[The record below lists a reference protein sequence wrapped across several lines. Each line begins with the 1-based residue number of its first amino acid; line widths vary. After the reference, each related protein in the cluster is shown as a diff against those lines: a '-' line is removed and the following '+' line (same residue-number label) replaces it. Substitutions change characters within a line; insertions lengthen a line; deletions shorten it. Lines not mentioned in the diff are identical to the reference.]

1 MTDALQGLRHLI
13 EKVFLAA
20 ADLYAAA
27 VPRPPVDR
35 RRAATCRIVSHRGE
49 HGKAGVIEN
58 TLAAF
63 ERARAAGVWGIECDV
78 RWTGD
83 LQPVVFHDPDLQRIF
98 GDPRKVADLT
108 RDQLQRDFPFIPSLA
123 EVVRRFG
130 GRLHLMV
137 ELKAEPYPKPAL
149 QSDRLARCL
158 AGLRSGVDYHFI
170 SLDPAMFDFVGFVPA
185 AALVPVSQLNSRRL
199 SRTALSTG
207 LGGVAGHYLFMTR
220 AMIDRHHA
228 AGQKVGTGYIRSRN
242 SLRRELN
249 RGVDWIFSNHAAWLQ
264 GVLHREKNR

>member
-1 MTDALQGLRHLI
+1 LKDTLRHLRHLV

-20 ADLYAAA
+20 ADVCAAA
-27 VPRPPVDR
+27 VPRPPVDC
-35 RRAATCRIVSHRGE
+35 RRAAACRIVSHRGE
-49 HGKAGVIEN
+49 HGKAGIIEN

-108 RDQLQRDFPFIPSLA
+108 LDQLQRNFPLIPSLT
-123 EVVRRFG
+123 EVVRQFG

-137 ELKAEPYPKPAL
+137 ELKAEPYPRPAL
-149 QSDRLARCL
+149 QSDRLARRL
-158 AGLRSGVDYHFI
+158 DGLRPGVDYHFI
-170 SLDPAMFDFVGFVPA
+170 SLDPDMFDFVHFVPA
-185 AALVPVSQLNSRRL
+185 AARVPVSQLNLRRL
-199 SRTALSTG
+199 SRTALSAG

-228 AGQKVGTGYIRSRN
+228 AGQKVGTGYIRSRS

-249 RGVDWIFSNHAAWLQ
+249 RGVDWIFSNHAARLQ
-264 GVLHREKNR
+264 AVLHREING